1 MPNRDLTM
9 EQFFGYVFA
18 MGEGIKRETSQ
29 AARAA
34 IQQGRVIIGMSE
46 DEVTLAMGE
55 EPNQIVQ
62 GSNGK
67 YDWIYLRSKGKSL
80 FIHFGRNGRVES
92 YNTGLTKTSQKKGS
106 GRKGA
111 AQKAKENWKKGKGT
125 PLEN

>member
-1 MPNRDLTM
+1 M
-9 EQFFGYVFA
+9 EDYFGYIFA
-18 MGEGIKRETSQ
+18 MGEGKARETTQ

-62 GSNGK
+62 GSNGR

-92 YNTGLTKTSQKKGS
+92 YNTGATRTTNKNGKQAW
-106 GRKGA
+106 KGA
-111 AQKAKENWKKGKGT
+111 GSSKTAKQNLKSGKEN
-125 PLEN
+125 